1 MSEPRRKRPV
11 SALLIDDDAV
21 SRSAHLERLQRDGY
35 HVTSCADPAAAL
47 SIAQNSAPDVIFV
60 HIGRRGSGSLPF
72 LDGLRSDDHTRH
84 VPVVILTN
92 NRARSITRLGLT
104 VVDQGQW

>member
-11 SALLIDDDAV
+11 SALLVDDDPS
-21 SRSAHLERLQRDGY
+21 SRTATMERLQREGY
-35 HVTSCADPAAAL
+35 EVTLCADPAAAL
-47 SIAQNSAPDVIFV
+47 SLAQRSLPGIIFV

-72 LDGLRSDDHTRH
+72 LDGLRADDQTRH
-84 VPVVILTN
+84 VPVVILSN
-92 NRARSITRLGLT
+92 NRARSITRLGLS